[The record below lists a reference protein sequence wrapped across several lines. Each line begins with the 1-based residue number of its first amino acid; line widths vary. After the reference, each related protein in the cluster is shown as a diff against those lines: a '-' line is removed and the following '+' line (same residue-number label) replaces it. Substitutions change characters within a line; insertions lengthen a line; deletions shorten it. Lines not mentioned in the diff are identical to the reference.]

1 MTVSGSPVVPESTP
15 MDAEPKAPISPT
27 RLRVGVFLI
36 LLWWIPVWLAAPVIG
51 EAFGLDVTSV
61 AIALAVVQTVVGA
74 LGTLVAGKQITRLLH
89 GVPRK
94 QMLPTVWRVFL
105 HGTLDA

>member
-1 MTVSGSPVVPESTP
+1 

-51 EAFGLDVTSV
+51 EAFGLDVRTSPSR
-61 AIALAVVQTVVGA
+61 LAVVQTVVGA
-74 LGTLVAGKQITRLLH
+74 LGTLVAGKQITRILR

-94 QMLPTVWRVFL
+94 QMLPTVWRVFR
-105 HGTLDA
+105 HGSLDG

>member
-1 MTVSGSPVVPESTP
+1 
-15 MDAEPKAPISPT
+15 MDAEPSAPISAT

-51 EAFGLDVTSV
+51 EAFGLEVKDVAV
-61 AIALAVVQTVVGA
+61 ALAVVQTVVGA
-74 LGTLVAGKQITRLLH
+74 LGTLVAGKQITRILR

-94 QMLPTVWRVFL
+94 QMLPTVWRVL
-105 HGTLDA
+105 RHGSLD

>member
-1 MTVSGSPVVPESTP
+1 MSVPVPARGTP
-15 MDAEPKAPISPT
+15 PISAT

-51 EAFGLDVTSV
+51 EAFGLDVVDV
-61 AIALAVVQTVVGA
+61 AVALAVVQTVVGA
-74 LGTLVAGKQITRLLH
+74 LGTLVAGKQITRILR

-94 QMLPTVWRVFL
+94 QMLPTVWRVFR
-105 HGTLDA
+105 HGSIES

>member
-1 MTVSGSPVVPESTP
+1 MTIEAPV
-15 MDAEPKAPISPT
+15 PISAT

-51 EAFGLDVTSV
+51 EAFGLDVKNV
-61 AIALAVVQTVVGA
+61 AVALAVVQTVVGA
-74 LGTLVAGKQITRLLH
+74 LGTLVAGRQITRILR

-94 QMLPTVWRVFL
+94 QMLPTVWRVFR
-105 HGTLDA
+105 HGSLES